1 VRAAVD
7 QVVQAATTVLKGRL
21 TPREGVTILATLT
34 QDALAAARELRATEP
49 EQADVYREL
58 ILVVGRELRQTEQT
72 SNERRY
78 VRALTDELARVLRAL
93 E

>member
-1 VRAAVD
+1 MD

-34 QDALAAARELRATEP
+34 QDALAAARELRASEP

-58 ILVVGRELRQTEQT
+58 ILVIGRELRQTEQT